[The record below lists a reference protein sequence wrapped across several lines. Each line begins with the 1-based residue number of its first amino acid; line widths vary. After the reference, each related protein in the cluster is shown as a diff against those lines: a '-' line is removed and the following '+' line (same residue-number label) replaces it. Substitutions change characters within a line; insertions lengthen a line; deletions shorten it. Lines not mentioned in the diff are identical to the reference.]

1 MHNLQAFHF
10 LKYITQTKCK
20 LVKQP
25 LKEMFSR
32 AGIFNPLP
40 PKLKLSAQRSLRDF
54 LLVFLNFDAYS

>member
-10 LKYITQTKCK
+10 LKYITHTKCK

-32 AGIFNPLP
+32 AAIYNPLMP
-40 PKLKLSAQRSLRDF
+40 ELNPSAQCRLRDF
-54 LLVFLNFDAYS
+54 LLWI